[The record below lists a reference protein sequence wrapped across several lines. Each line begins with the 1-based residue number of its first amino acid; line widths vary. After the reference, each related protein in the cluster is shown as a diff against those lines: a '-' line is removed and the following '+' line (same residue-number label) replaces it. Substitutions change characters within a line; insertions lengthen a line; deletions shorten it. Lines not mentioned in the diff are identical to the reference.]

1 MKTLQNTLATT
12 AIAAML
18 ITTTFSSCTKNI
30 DAGKKTSSSTASN
43 DVTQIQEFPLTAGQ
57 TNNVGSITI
66 SQDETNLYIT
76 YQTDG
81 DWKLQAVHAKIDD
94 VTTHPVPE
102 SNSDIAPGQ
111 FPYKVSF
118 SATGGDLTTLPNS
131 YSFTIP
137 LASIYFSQT
146 VIYAHATVVN
156 ATTGATQSAWGGN
169 IVAESANLKWYGS
182 ADYDLLTT
190 IYQR

>member
-12 AIAAML
+12 VIATML
-18 ITTTFSSCTKNI
+18 IATTFCSCSKNI
-30 DAGKKTSSSTASN
+30 DAGKKTSSSNAAN

-57 TNNVGSITI
+57 INNVGSITI
-66 SQDETNLYIT
+66 SQDESNLYIT

-81 DWKLQAVHAKIDD
+81 DWKLQAVHANIADAD
-94 VTTHPVPE
+94 THPVPE

-111 FPYKVSF
+111 FPYKASF

-131 YSFTIP
+131 YTFTIP
-137 LASIYFSQT
+137 LSGIYFSQT

-156 ATTGATQSAWGGN
+156 ATTGATQSAWGGT
-169 IVAESANLKWYGS
+169 IVAESSNLKWYGS
-182 ADYDLLTT
+182 VDYDLMTT